1 MIRTDRKVGFCAN
14 HIIKKIEAL
23 LPSLCHQRHD
33 GPPTEESNEQVRSH
47 RTVDSM
53 GCQAQ

>member
-23 LPSLCHQRHD
+23 LPSSCHQRHD
-33 GPPTEESNEQVRSH
+33 GPPAEESNEQVRSY
-47 RTVDSM
+47 RTVDPM